1 MYRIKGK
8 RESFYHQP
16 ESDEEFKYLLHC
28 VSGIKTENPDPLI
41 LFRIQHELGNS
52 RATNYV
58 IPTLAHIL
66 FAMVLYGFPVQLS
79 SPALTRPI
87 WQMPLHYLYNHHR
100 CNCLRIKSLCLSMF
114 KKYIHFLNNN
124 FRPFDFF
131 SPTKT
136 DRHSFFIQ
144 SLCNNSPLC
153 CTVQSQWRLLTC
165 PSCRPQYPRRRTAEP
180 S

>member
-28 VSGIKTENPDPLI
+28 VSGIKTESPDPLI

-87 WQMPLHYLYNHHR
+87 WQMALHYLYNHHR
-100 CNCLRIKSLCLSMF
+100 CNCLRIKTSVFPCSKNIFISSTTISGHSISSRPQRPTDTPSL
-114 KKYIHFLNNN
+114 YN
-124 FRPFDFF
+124 
-131 SPTKT
+131 
-136 DRHSFFIQ
+136 HSVTT
-144 SLCNNSPLC
+144 LRYA
-153 CTVQSQWRLLTC
+153 VQSNHSGGC
-165 PSCRPQYPRRRTAEP
+165 
-180 S
+180 